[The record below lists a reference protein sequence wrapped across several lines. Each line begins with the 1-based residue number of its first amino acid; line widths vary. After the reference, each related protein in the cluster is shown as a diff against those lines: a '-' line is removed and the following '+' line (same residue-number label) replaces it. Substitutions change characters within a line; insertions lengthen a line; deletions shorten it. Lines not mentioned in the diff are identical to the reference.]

1 MPPKVKIT
9 KQAIIN
15 AGFKILREK
24 GIESVNSRAIA
35 SQLNCSTQPIF
46 SHFSSIEE
54 LKTTLFSKAR
64 EEYNIYIK
72 KALKKELP
80 FKESGKAY
88 ISFAQN
94 EPNLFRLL
102 FMTKNFDNI
111 SSPTEIDDNHFRV
124 LEVICNNTGID
135 KKKASRLYFDMWVV
149 VHGIASMSVTG
160 TITFSES
167 MINDVLSDLYN
178 GALKQLKGE

>member
-1 MPPKVKIT
+1 MPPKAKIT
-9 KQAIIN
+9 KQAVIN

-24 GIESVNSRAIA
+24 GIEAVNSRAIA
-35 SQLNCSTQPIF
+35 SELNCSTQPIF

-54 LKTTLFSKAR
+54 LKTALFSKAR
-64 EEYNIYIK
+64 EEYNIYIQE
-72 KALKKELP
+72 ALKKELP

-88 ISFAQN
+88 INFAKS

-111 SSPTEIDDNHFRV
+111 SSPTEVDENHFRV
-124 LEVICNNTGID
+124 LEVICKNAGVD
-135 KKKASRLYFDMWVV
+135 KEKASRLYFDMWVV
-149 VHGIASMSVTG
+149 VHGIASMSVAG

-167 MINDVLSDLYN
+167 MINDVLSDLYQ
-178 GALKQLKGE
+178 GALKILKGE